1 MKKITLVFFLLIT
14 SVASAAESIDLKCK
28 EDNMKKIY
36 FFSDY
41 ILTLSLD
48 ESPSVTSHFLAIKYT
63 YEKKIYMH
71 LHYKD
76 DVQSITVKDD
86 RYDWDSLPAYKDD
99 VFDSNG
105 ELTYE
110 YKKHFK
116 KPHINYYLDRENLKL
131 KTSGMSGSTFYQ
143 CEIIDNL
150 AELKKFYVTEF
161 AEVKKSKEIER
172 NKQLKK
178 NKI

>member
-1 MKKITLVFFLLIT
+1 MKKITLVLFLLIT
-14 SVASAAESIDLKCK
+14 SVASAAESINLKCK
-28 EDNMKKIY
+28 EDNLKKTY

-48 ESPSVTSHFLAIKYT
+48 ESPSVTTHFLAIKYT

-71 LHYKD
+71 LHFKD
-76 DVQSITVKDD
+76 DVQSITVKDS
-86 RYDWDSLPAYKDD
+86 RYDWDSLPAYKGD

-105 ELTYE
+105 ELTYG
-110 YKKHFK
+110 YKKHLK

-131 KTSGMSGSTFYQ
+131 KTSAMAGSKFYQ

-150 AELKKFYVTEF
+150 AELKKFYETEF
-161 AEVKKSKEIER
+161 AEIEKLKVTEKT
-172 NKQLKK
+172 KQLNK

>member
-1 MKKITLVFFLLIT
+1 MKNITLVLFLLIT

-28 EDNMKKIY
+28 EDNMKKTY

-71 LHYKD
+71 LHFKD
-76 DVQSITVKDD
+76 DVQSITVKDS
-86 RYDWDSLPAYKDD
+86 RYDWDSLPTYKGD

-105 ELTYE
+105 ELTYGF
-110 YKKHFK
+110 KKHIDQ
-116 KPHINYYLDRENLKL
+116 PHINYYLDRENLKL
-131 KTSGMSGSTFYQ
+131 KTSAMAGSKFYQ

-150 AELKKFYVTEF
+150 AELKKFYETEF
-161 AEVKKSKEIER
+161 AEIEKLKEIEKT
-172 NKQLKK
+172 KQLKK

>member
-1 MKKITLVFFLLIT
+1 MKKMTLVLFLLIT
-14 SVASAAESIDLKCK
+14 SVASAAESINLKCK
-28 EDNMKKIY
+28 EDNLKKIY

-48 ESPSVTSHFLAIKYT
+48 ESPSVTTHFHAIKYT

-71 LHYKD
+71 MHSKD
-76 DVQSITVKDD
+76 DVQSITVKDS
-86 RYDWDSLPAYKDD
+86 RYDWDSLPAYKGD

-105 ELTYE
+105 ELTYGF
-110 YKKHFK
+110 KKHIDQ
-116 KPHINYYLDRENLKL
+116 PHINYYLDRENLKL
-131 KTSGMSGSTFYQ
+131 KTSAMAGSKFYQ

-150 AELKKFYVTEF
+150 AELKKFYETEF
-161 AEVKKSKEIER
+161 AEVKKLKEIEK

>member
-1 MKKITLVFFLLIT
+1 MKKITLVLFLLIT
-14 SVASAAESIDLKCK
+14 SVASASELINLKCK
-28 EDNMKKIY
+28 EDNLKKIY

-48 ESPSVTSHFLAIKYT
+48 ESPSVTTHFYATKYT

-71 LHYKD
+71 MSRKD
-76 DVQSITVKDD
+76 EVQSITVKDS
-86 RYDWDSLPAYKDD
+86 RYDWDSLPAYKGD

-105 ELTYE
+105 ELTYGF
-110 YKKHFK
+110 KKHINQ
-116 KPHINYYLDRENLKL
+116 PHVNYYLDRENLKL
-131 KTSGMSGSTFYQ
+131 KTSAMAGTKFYQ
-143 CEIIDNL
+143 CEIIENL
-150 AELKKFYVTEF
+150 AELKKFYETEF
-161 AEVKKSKEIER
+161 AEVKKLKEIER